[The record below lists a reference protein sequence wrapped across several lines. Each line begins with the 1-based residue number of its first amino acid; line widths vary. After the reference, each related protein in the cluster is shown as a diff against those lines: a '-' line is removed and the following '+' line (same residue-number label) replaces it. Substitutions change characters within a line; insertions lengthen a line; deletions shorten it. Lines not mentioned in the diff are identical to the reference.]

1 MVRTVRPM
9 AKLSLPHEAD
19 AGPTKP
25 EVRAVAISKL
35 AVRPTDHVA
44 EVGACT
50 GAVTVELARRAA
62 TVTALERD
70 PERIDAARGNLAA
83 NDYDADVRL
92 REAEAP
98 DGLPEDAD
106 ALFLGGS
113 RNAEAVLDRAV
124 ETGIERI
131 VMNVCRIET
140 AARAIEAFR
149 SRDLLAE
156 TIQLQVNRGYDLAG
170 ETGLSAENPVFVIV
184 GRRGGS
190 GDELADNPASG
201 GNEP

>member
-1 MVRTVRPM
+1 M
-9 AKLSLPHEAD
+9 AKLSLPYDAE

-35 AVRPTDHVA
+35 AVGPTDHVA

-70 PERIDAARGNLAA
+70 PDRIEAARGNLAA
-83 NDYDADVRL
+83 NEYDADVSL
-92 REAEAP
+92 RQAEAP

-113 RNAEAVLDRAV
+113 RNADAVLDHAV
-124 ETGIERI
+124 ETGVKRI

-156 TIQLQVNRGYDLAG
+156 TVQLQVSRGYDLAG

-184 GRRGGS
+184 GR
-190 GDELADNPASG
+190 SG
-201 GNEP
+201 GTDGSLAGNEAAEGVEP

>member
-1 MVRTVRPM
+1 M
-9 AKLSLPHEAD
+9 AELSLPYDAD

-25 EVRAVAISKL
+25 EVRAVALSKL
-35 AVRPTDHVA
+35 AVVPADHVA

-62 TVTALERD
+62 KVTALERD
-70 PERIDAARGNLAA
+70 ADRIEAARGNLAA
-83 NDYDADVRL
+83 NEYDADVTL

-98 DGLPEDAD
+98 AGLPEDAD

-113 RNAEAVLDRAV
+113 RNVETVLDHAV
-124 ETGIERI
+124 ETGVERI

-156 TIQLQVNRGYDLAG
+156 TIQLQVNRGYDLAD

-184 GRRGGS
+184 GRAGGPNDDVTDS
-190 GDELADNPASG
+190 KSEGSTET
-201 GNEP
+201 

>member
-1 MVRTVRPM
+1 MTE
-9 AKLSLPHEAD
+9 LSLPHEAD

-50 GAVTVELARRAA
+50 GAVTVELARRVA

-83 NDYDADVRL
+83 NDYDGDVRL

-124 ETGIERI
+124 ETGVERI

-156 TIQLQVNRGYDLAG
+156 TIQLQVSRGYDLAG
-170 ETGLSAENPVFVIV
+170 ETGLSAGNPVFVIV

-190 GDELADNPASG
+190 GDELADNPGSG

>member
-1 MVRTVRPM
+1 M
-9 AKLSLPHEAD
+9 AELSLPHEAD

-62 TVTALERD
+62 AVTALERNS
-70 PERIDAARGNLAA
+70 ERLDAARGNLAA
-83 NDYDADVRL
+83 NDYDADVTL

-113 RNAEAVLDRAV
+113 RNAEAVLDHAV
-124 ETGIERI
+124 ETGVERI

-140 AARAIEAFR
+140 AARMIEAFR

-156 TIQLQVNRGYDLAG
+156 TIQLQVSRGYDLAG

-184 GRRGGS
+184 GRGGGAS
-190 GDELADNPASG
+190 DELADNQASG
-201 GNEP
+201 GNER